1 MKTSKKII
9 IPFFSTVVGLSMAAG
24 VGGAFAWYQYNS
36 QASASFVGASV
47 ADTGVLQIGHY
58 VIEQVGGVDTPVMK
72 WGRDFYGEADLA
84 TLTPVTFG
92 QLEDD
97 LSLPQAG
104 AFAYPEAGCGAGYS
118 GWEHAVPNRDYAQF
132 DIYFRALVP
141 DSTSND
147 GFALAARNVFISDS
161 VIKSVTANKVADEA
175 LRVHLAV
182 DGGDNYLFAKNTR
195 EGNDALE
202 LSGQLDLDHND
213 HLDTYHET
221 AFAELPAN
229 VNDGDPMIY
238 GVEGDTQETVALSSY
253 EVARTN
259 GVMPKQGETDF
270 DKAILTTSAS
280 EAVKVTVTIWL
291 EGWEYLTVDDQDTQS
306 QIWNPEYSA
315 DTDVQVGIQFDTGVF
330 RGSDITDY

>member
-36 QASASFVGASV
+36 QATASFVGASV

-58 VIEQVGGVDTPVMK
+58 EIENVGGVDTPVMK
-72 WGRDFYGEADLA
+72 WGRDFYGKADLA
-84 TLTPVTFG
+84 TMVPVTFG
-92 QLEDD
+92 QLEND
-97 LSLPQAG
+97 LSLPQDG

-118 GWEHAVPNRDYAQF
+118 KWAHAVPNKDYAQF

-141 DSTSND
+141 DSSAAD

-161 VIKSVTANKVADEA
+161 VIEALTDDKVADEA

-182 DGGDNYLFAKNTR
+182 EGGSNYLFAKSTR

-202 LSGQLDLDHND
+202 LSGQLDLDHNNQ
-213 HLDTYHET
+213 LDTYHDT
-221 AFAELPAN
+221 AFVDLPQG
-229 VNDGDPMIY
+229 VDDGDPMIY
-238 GVEGDTQETVALSSY
+238 GVDGDKQETVALSSY

-259 GVMPKQGETDF
+259 GVMPKQGETDY
-270 DKAILTTSAS
+270 DKKILTTSAS
-280 EAVKVTVTIWL
+280 QAVKVTVTIWL
-291 EGWEYLTVDDQDTQS
+291 EGWEYLTVDDQDTRS

-315 DTDVQVGIQFDTGVF
+315 DTDVQVGIQFDTGEF
-330 RGSDITDY
+330 RGSDLTDY